1 MVRVTHPFHPL
12 ELAARVRNLLRMKA
26 MQDQLR
32 AFGARMETL
41 AITDDLTGISN
52 RRRFLDQMAW
62 EYSAGELLRAYEVLC
77 GPNRSR

>member
-1 MVRVTHPFHPL
+1 MG
-12 ELAARVRNLLRMKA
+12 EY
-26 MQDQLR
+26 
-32 AFGARMETL
+32 
-41 AITDDLTGISN
+41 N